1 MIKYRLS
8 FVQGRIS
15 PQVGSAF
22 QHFPIDNW
30 HKELLE
36 AKKIGLKNIEWI
48 VSDLSNPIFSPILS
62 KIINKV
68 LKKNKV
74 EISSISL
81 DYLMKKPLHA
91 ERIADLSWIVK
102 KLNDFIDKKKIR
114 LNIPIEE
121 NSRIFN
127 FEQVSSLIK
136 NLNYIRKKISKKY
149 IMSLET
155 DMSPQNLSILLNKK
169 EIRGIGINIDLGNI
183 EANGYDIEE
192 YLFKLKKFIYGI
204 HIKSR
209 GPLFSKSKMLKNN
222 KILRCTIKNLNNLKN
237 LHDITL
243 QSFKDEKNYKKQII
257 QNFKFINKLLIDERV

>member
-30 HKELLE
+30 HKELFE

-81 DYLMKKPLHA
+81 DYLMKRPLC
-91 ERIADLSWIVK
+91 EETIADLNWIVK
-102 KLNDFIDKKKIR
+102 KLNVYKNESKKIR

-121 NSRIFN
+121 NSRICA
-127 FEQVSSLIK
+127 
-136 NLNYIRKKISKKY
+136 
-149 IMSLET
+149 
-155 DMSPQNLSILLNKK
+155 
-169 EIRGIGINIDLGNI
+169 DL
-183 EANGYDIEE
+183 
-192 YLFKLKKFIYGI
+192 
-204 HIKSR
+204 
-209 GPLFSKSKMLKNN
+209 
-222 KILRCTIKNLNNLKN
+222 
-237 LHDITL
+237 
-243 QSFKDEKNYKKQII
+243 
-257 QNFKFINKLLIDERV
+257 